1 MEGKMKY
8 QIFNK
13 STGIY
18 HIGFND
24 KKQAESQLALMN
36 DRAGFNAFEIKE
48 AA

>member
-1 MEGKMKY
+1 MKY

-13 STGIY
+13 STEIY

-24 KKQAESQLALMN
+24 KKQAEVQLALMN
-36 DRAGFNAFEIKE
+36 DRVGYHAFEIRE